1 MSKKGKKEETEV
13 KQVNTDVDIENAYY
27 NYDEP
32 VVYET
37 KKPGFFKKLFR
48 GKKKVTSSSD
58 LANEENFYGNF
69 GGNEDYNNVNIEPQ
83 QVQQPPM
90 QQQVQQ
96 VQQQPIQQQPFNK
109 PQPAP
114 PPIQNNN
121 NNNYN
126 DDFADDKYK
135 MNYNYTQ
142 PFEDVEDNNSKP
154 MSKTLGYGIGALLLV
169 GVVIFGIIKIMSAA
183 TEKYYVNVG
192 TTSISIRPY
201 EGEQITFLTNDSKK
215 TKFTSSDENVVT
227 VNEYGYVSA
236 KGYKETGDGY
246 MKATITVG
254 TASTNKQI
262 DVYIVPTSVV
272 VPMEDFTVPSDV
284 EISLNSKMLIEISNI
299 TPPNNTRQ
307 KFDYISSDTNI
318 ADVSGIGIITGRKK
332 GTTTIEVRNH
342 INKNISKIINVTVK

>member
-32 VVYET
+32 IVYET
-37 KKPGFFKKLFR
+37 KKPSFFKKIFR
-48 GKKKVTSSSD
+48 GKKKVTSSND
-58 LANEENFYGNF
+58 LAQEENFYGNF
-69 GGNEDYNNVNIEPQ
+69 GGNEEYNNVNITPQ

-90 QQQVQQ
+90 QQ
-96 VQQQPIQQQPFNK
+96 PIQQQPVNK

-114 PPIQNNN
+114 PPVQK
-121 NNNYN
+121 NNYN
-126 DDFADDKYK
+126 EDFGEDKYK
-135 MNYNYTQ
+135 MNYDYTQ
-142 PFEDVEDNNSKP
+142 PFEEEASDSKP
-154 MSKTLGYGIGALLLV
+154 ISKNLGYGVGALLLV
-169 GVVIFGIIKIMSAA
+169 GLVIFGVIKLMSGA

-201 EGEQITFLTNDSKK
+201 EGEQISFLTNDSKK

-227 VNEYGYVSA
+227 VNEWGYVTA
-236 KGYKETGDGY
+236 KGYKETGEGY

-254 TASTNKQI
+254 TSTTNKQI
-262 DVYIVPTSVV
+262 DVYIVPTSVS
-272 VPMEDFTVPSDV
+272 VPMEDFTVPSDIELSV
-284 EISLNSKMLIEISNI
+284 NSKMLIEISNI

-307 KFDYISSDTNI
+307 VFDYISKDTNV
-318 ADVSGIGIITGRKK
+318 ADVSSVGIVTGRRK